1 MPTASYELRLLLA
14 DAPDVLAHIS
24 VRSRQLGVLFA
35 ACFDQDQI
43 EALTSLEGKTVSCSA
58 EAAGLTVVESTG
70 AGHTVSSQQS
80 SQGSSTAPKP
90 SSVAGG
96 NGGRV
101 SAWCLDGADAVA
113 KAGACGA
120 KSSNIM
126 AVRQVLPSWIKTPMS
141 AVVPFGS
148 MERTFDDAKNG
159 DAKRELEQIV
169 QSLGQSGE
177 NATPDALRRARDCV
191 MSLLPPA
198 GLKDEVEKVLSA
210 KGSGGGSWEGMW
222 TAMKRVWASKWGERA
237 FYSCRLYAP
246 TKASRQNAN

>member
-1 MPTASYELRLLLA
+1 MMHSSELSDMNFAIYLVA

-58 EAAGLTVVESTG
+58 DAAGLAVVESTG
-70 AGHTVSSQQS
+70 EGHKTSSQQS
-80 SQGSSTAPKP
+80 SQGSSTPP
-90 SSVAGG
+90 TSSSVAGG
-96 NGGRV
+96 NSGRV
-101 SAWCLDGADAVA
+101 TDWCLDGEDAVA

-126 AVRQVLPSWIKTPMS
+126 AVRKALPSWIKTPMS

-148 MERTFDDAKNG
+148 MERTLDDAKNG
-159 DAKRELEQIV
+159 DANRELQQIV
-169 QSLGQSGE
+169 ESLGQSGE
-177 NATPDALRRARDCV
+177 NATPDSLRRARDCI
-191 MSLLPPA
+191 MSLSPA
-198 GLKDEVEKVLSA
+198 AGFKDAVEKVLSA

-222 TAMKRVWASKWGERA
+222 NAMKRVWASKWGERA
-237 FYSCRLYAP
+237 FYSCR
-246 TKASRQNAN
+246 